1 MYFKKLVAESD
12 GETLMVLQEHLSMG
26 VQGQEI

>member
-12 GETLMVLQEHLSMG
+12 GETLMVLQECLSM
-26 VQGQEI
+26 VQEIEE